1 MRRGGNIYNIRTYSA
16 DGELV
21 QERRRAIV
29 DNSARVFIKKGYHQA
44 TMREIAQACK
54 MSVGAIYHY
63 VGSKQDI
70 LYLIINDAVSRPEG
84 WREDLDRRCRETS
97 PGQVLREFIDMY
109 YRTVDRSQDIC
120 LFTYQETKN
129 LDAGAQRVIRE
140 AAEEDV
146 AACAGIL
153 EKGAASGVFKISNV
167 TLTAHDIVTM
177 GHMWAVRRWYLRPRC
192 TLDQYIQE
200 HTDLIYARI
209 SPESPINKQE
219 ARAEKWRAKQVHHV

>member
-1 MRRGGNIYNIRTYSA
+1 MRKGGNIYSIRTYSA
-16 DGELV
+16 DSGLV
-21 QERRRAIV
+21 QERRQAIV
-29 DNSARVFIKKGYHQA
+29 ENSARVFIKKGYHQA

-84 WREDLDRRCRETS
+84 WRDDLGRRCRETS
-97 PGQVLREFIDMY
+97 PWQVLREFIDMY
-109 YRTVDRSQDIC
+109 YRTIDRGQDIC

-146 AACAGIL
+146 AICAEIL
-153 EKGAASGVFKISNV
+153 KKGAASGNFVISDATLMAHAIV
-167 TLTAHDIVTM
+167 TL

-192 TLDQYIQE
+192 TLDQYIREQTE
-200 HTDLIYARI
+200 LIFSRI
-209 SPESPINKQE
+209 SPGSAVNKDE
-219 ARAEKWRAKQVHHV
+219 ARSEKWRAKQVHHV